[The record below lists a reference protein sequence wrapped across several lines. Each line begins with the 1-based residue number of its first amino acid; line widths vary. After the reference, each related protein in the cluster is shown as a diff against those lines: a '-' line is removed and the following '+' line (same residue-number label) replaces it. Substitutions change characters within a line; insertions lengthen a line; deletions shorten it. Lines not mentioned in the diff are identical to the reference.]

1 MPYVLSN
8 YACLCE
14 HNIFFKPFRALE
26 GRSVY
31 LVAAT
36 LRPETMYGQT
46 NCWLHPTIKYI
57 AYPVVGGEVF
67 ISTRRSARNMSYQGI
82 TVTEGQ
88 VDVIAEFPGQVGLTR
103 SDLSYVL
110 CSREGES

>member
-1 MPYVLSN
+1 MFEHTIAQCCKIKSRLKLNLYVN
-8 YACLCE
+8 PD
-14 HNIFFKPFRALE
+14 IFLKTFRALE
-26 GRSVY
+26 GRPVY

-57 AYPVVGGEVF
+57 AYPVGNGEVF
-67 ISTRRSARNMSYQGI
+67 ISTRRSARNMSYQGM

-88 VDVIAEFPGQVGLTR
+88 VDVIAEFPGQVGLI
-103 SDLSYVL
+103 
-110 CSREGES
+110 